1 MRAASTAFLTLTPV
15 IAFALAITQPAV
27 GGEIITLASFN
38 GANGS
43 SPGALVRDSQGNL
56 YGTTLEG
63 GTNNQGTVF
72 ELAAGSGTITASP
85 LRRHRRDQS
94 GCRPGT

>member
-43 SPGALVRDSQGNL
+43 GPGGWCVTRRATS
-56 YGTTLEG
+56 
-63 GTNNQGTVF
+63 
-72 ELAAGSGTITASP
+72 TA
-85 LRRHRRDQS
+85 RR
-94 GCRPGT
+94 